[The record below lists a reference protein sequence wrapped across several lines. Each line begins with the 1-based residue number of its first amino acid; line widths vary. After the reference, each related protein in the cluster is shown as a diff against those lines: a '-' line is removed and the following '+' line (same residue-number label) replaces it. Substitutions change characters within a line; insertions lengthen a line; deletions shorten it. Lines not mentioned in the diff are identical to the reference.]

1 MTRNFELLQALGR
14 EQELTEVESIIDEQA
29 MPEMA
34 ASEMAAAE
42 MAATEMPTP
51 PIAPQ
56 VHTIAEPHANLGGI
70 ELTEVTKLV
79 QQVFLIGGASRP
91 RMVVFTSTEPGT
103 GCSWVAARTAE
114 VLARHVARPV
124 CLVDAN
130 LRRPSL
136 HNEFKLPNTRGLAD
150 SLRVNDPMRS
160 FAYQLAP
167 NNLFLMTSGSS
178 PEKAASLLGSDRMR
192 ARLSELRS
200 WSEYVLIDA
209 SALNQGLDAAV
220 LGAASDGVV
229 LVLKANASRRE
240 PARRFI
246 HELTAA
252 KAKVLGAVLNH
263 RTFPL
268 PEAIYSRL

>member
-14 EQELTEVESIIDEQA
+14 EQELTEIETIVEEQP

-34 ASEMAAAE
+34 VPEIAAPEMAAPKIA
-42 MAATEMPTP
+42 PP

-56 VHTIAEPHANLGGI
+56 VHPIPEPHPNLGEV

-79 QQVFLIGGASRP
+79 QQVFLIGAASRP
-91 RMVVFTSTEPGT
+91 RMVVFTSTEAGT

-114 VLARHVARPV
+114 VLARHVAKPV
-124 CLVDAN
+124 CLIDAN

-136 HNEFKLPNTRGLAD
+136 HHEFKLQNTRGLAD
-150 SLRVNDPMRS
+150 ALRVNDPMRS
-160 FAYQLAP
+160 FAYQLTP
-167 NNLFLMTSGSS
+167 SNLFVVTSGTS
-178 PEKAASLLGSDRMR
+178 PDKAASLLGSDRTR

-200 WSEYVLIDA
+200 WCEYVLIDA
-209 SALNQGLDAAV
+209 SALNEGLDAAV

-240 PARRFI
+240 PARRSI
-246 HELTAA
+246 QELTAA

>member
-14 EQELTEVESIIDEQA
+14 EQELSDVETIVEEQPLGA
-29 MPEMA
+29 
-34 ASEMAAAE
+34 
-42 MAATEMPTP
+42 MPTP
-51 PIAPQ
+51 AVAPE
-56 VHTIAEPHANLGGI
+56 VHNIPEAHNIPEPHTNLGSV
-70 ELTEVTKLV
+70 ELAEVTKLV

-91 RMVVFTSTEPGT
+91 RMVVFTAPEAGT
-103 GCSWVAARTAE
+103 GCSWVAARAAE
-114 VLARHVARPV
+114 VLARHVAKPV

-136 HNEFKLPNTRGLAD
+136 HNEFKLENTRGLAD
-150 SLRVNDPMRS
+150 ALRLNDPMRS

-167 NNLFLMTSGSS
+167 PNLFVMTSGASS
-178 PEKAASLLGSDRMR
+178 EKAASLLGSDRTR
-192 ARLSELRS
+192 VRLAELRS

-209 SALNQGLDAAV
+209 SALNEGLDAAV
-220 LGAASDGVV
+220 LGGASDGVV

-240 PARRFI
+240 PARRSI
-246 HELTAA
+246 QELTAA

-263 RTFPL
+263 RTYPV